1 MQETIRR
8 YVGDRAFY
16 GRVMKLVVPIIIQT
30 GVTNF
35 VALLDNL
42 MVGALGTVPMSG
54 VSISN
59 QIIFIYN
66 LAIFGIM
73 SGASI
78 FGAQFFGVRDYKGM
92 RSTMRFKLLFGAIIA
107 AVSVVI
113 LSVFGEDLVKLFL
126 SSQENSGAAAAET
139 LRGAKSYI
147 WYMLWGIP
155 AFMVVQAYASTL
167 RESGETVVP
176 MAASVSAIV
185 VNLVF
190 NYLLIFGHLGFP
202 AMGIAGAALATVLS
216 RYVELLIV
224 VIYTHVHAGRFP
236 FVQGLY
242 RGFSIPRELVRRICI
257 TSAPLVFNEV
267 FWAVGNAFIA
277 RNYSTRGLNVV
288 AAISINNTAWQVFSI
303 MMISMGTAVSIV
315 IGQLLGAGEIEEA
328 KAANRKILAFTT
340 VIHVGIGALV
350 VACSGLFP
358 MLYNTEPEVRA
369 LATRFLLVTGA
380 SLPIHAFIHAAYFT
394 IRSGGKT
401 FVTMLFDS
409 VYTWVVPVVLSL
421 ILCRFTSL
429 SMPMIFFIVQFSDVI
444 KLCIAIPMLRSGFW
458 AKNVIEGVQATMEA

>member
-1 MQETIRR
+1 MNSILRR

-16 GRVMKLVVPIIIQT
+16 KKVLLLVVPIIIQT

-35 VALLDNL
+35 VNLLDNV
-42 MVGALGTVPMSG
+42 MVGALGTEQMSG

-59 QIIFIYN
+59 QLIFIYN
-66 LAIFGIM
+66 LTIFGGM

-92 RSTMRFKLLFGAIIA
+92 RSTMRFKIVFGAIIA
-107 AVSVVI
+107 AVSIVT
-113 LSVFGEDLVKLFL
+113 LSLFGEDLVKLFL
-126 SSQENSGAAAAET
+126 SSQNNVGTAAEET

-147 WYMLWGIP
+147 WYTLWGIP
-155 AFMVVQAYASTL
+155 AFMLVQAYASTL

-176 MAASVSAIV
+176 MAASVTAIF

-190 NYLLIFGHLGFP
+190 NWLLIFGHLGFP

-216 RYVELLIV
+216 RYVELV
-224 VIYTHVHAGRFP
+224 VVVVFTHTHAERFP
-236 FVQGLY
+236 FVQELY
-242 RGFSIPRELVRRICI
+242 RGIRIPPELVRRICI

-267 FWAVGNAFIA
+267 LWSVGTAFVSQ
-277 RNYSTRGLNVV
+277 NYSTRGLNVV
-288 AAISINNTAWQVFSI
+288 AAISINNTAWQVFSV
-303 MMISMGTAVSIV
+303 MMMSMGNAVAIL

-328 KAANRKILAFTT
+328 KDADRKILAFTT
-340 VIHVGIGALV
+340 VIHVGIGALI

-358 MLYNTEPEVRA
+358 LLYNTEPEVRA

-409 VYTWVVPVVLSL
+409 VYTWVIPVPLSL
-421 ILCRFTSL
+421 LLCRFTAL
-429 SMPMIFFIVQFSDVI
+429 SMPVIFCIVQFSDVV
-444 KLCIAIPMLRSGFW
+444 KLCIAVPMLRSGFW
-458 AKNVIEGVQATMEA
+458 AKNVIENVKETGS

>member
-1 MQETIRR
+1 MHSSLRR
-8 YVGDRAFY
+8 YVGDRNFY
-16 GRVMKLVVPIIIQT
+16 KTVMKLVIPIIIQT

-35 VALLDNL
+35 VSLLDNL
-42 MVGALGTVPMSG
+42 MVGALGTVPMNG

-78 FGAQFFGVRDYKGM
+78 FGAQFYGVRDYKGM
-92 RSTMRFKLLFGAIIA
+92 RHAMRFKLLFGAIIA
-107 AVSVVI
+107 AVSIVV
-113 LSVFGEDLVKLFL
+113 LAVFGEDLVQLFL
-126 SSQENSGAAAAET
+126 SSQNNTGTEAADT
-139 LRGAKSYI
+139 LRNAKSYI
-147 WYMLWGIP
+147 WYTLWGIP

-176 MAASVSAIV
+176 MVASVSAIL

-202 AMGIAGAALATVLS
+202 AMGVAGAALATVLS
-216 RYVELLIV
+216 RYVEFAIV
-224 VIYTHVHAGRFP
+224 VVYSHTHSDRFP
-236 FVQGLY
+236 FIKGVY
-242 RGFSIPRELVRRICI
+242 RGFGIPAELVKRIWI
-257 TSAPLVFNEV
+257 TSAPLVINETL
-267 FWAVGNAFIA
+267 WALGNAFIT
-277 RNYSTRGLNVV
+277 RNYSIRGLSVV

-303 MMISMGTAVSIV
+303 MMMSMGTAVGIL

-328 KAANRKILAFTT
+328 KDANRKILAFTT
-340 VIHVGIGALV
+340 VLHVGIGLLV
-350 VACSGLFP
+350 IACSGLFP
-358 MLYNTEPEVRA
+358 RLYNTEAEVRS
-369 LATRFLLVTGA
+369 LASRFLLVTGC

-421 ILCRFTSL
+421 TLCRFTSL
-429 SMPMIFFIVQFSDVI
+429 SMAMIFFIVQFSDIIKVI
-444 KLCIAIPMLRSGFW
+444 IAVPMIRSGFW
-458 AKNVIEGVQATMEA
+458 AKNIISGEGNA